1 MVIFYRLLF
10 SIPAIAAAAS
20 LLIAWNSGLLRR
32 PLVAIV
38 WFFLGLLLQ
47 TIGVLFAPAWA
58 VGLVIQVALAIYL
71 VIKMRT
77 NTPTRV
83 DRTRRP

>member
-20 LLIAWNSGLLRR
+20 LLITWNSGLLRR

-47 TIGVLFAPAWA
+47 TIGAVFSPAWA
-58 VGLVIQVALAIYL
+58 VGLIIQVALALYL

-77 NTPTRV
+77 NTPAPG

>member
-1 MVIFYRLLF
+1 MFMFDRLLF
-10 SIPAIAAAAS
+10 SIPAIAAAVG

-32 PLVAIV
+32 PPVAIA

-47 TIGVLFAPAWA
+47 TIGVLFSPAWA

-71 VIKMRT
+71 VLKMRT
-77 NTPTRV
+77 NW
-83 DRTRRP
+83 